1 MIRPAIDIAIVI
13 VTVCVLYTFFSGR
26 AQEKRAALHTRCL
39 ACLLEGHGAS
49 TYMASTFRETTDKPR
64 QDILSTNVHLS
75 RPCLLAKSSGREH
88 ME

>member
-26 AQEKRAALHTRCL
+26 AQEKRAAPHTRCL

-49 TYMASTFRETTDKPR
+49 TYGQHFSWDNRQTPTRHPFYQCALKPTVPVSQKQLQR
-64 QDILSTNVHLS
+64 AHGI
-75 RPCLLAKSSGREH
+75 
-88 ME
+88 